1 MSETPSRHRLQAFDL
16 YPLHTSPTSL
26 AMRAM
31 LFRRACGVFVAPV
44 RTFASLI
51 SRAHM
56 PSPPVP
62 APPGPDEQPG
72 PRWLDALALAVLV
85 TVASTYA
92 FNSSDAGAWLVT
104 QRRVT
109 IAGLEGRYFTK
120 EQFAAMVQREQHGAA
135 LSAILAGASV
145 IVLSILGAAV
155 AHATLMA
162 LYDNSSHSK
171 YEPSPRFRDALSVTT
186 HAALIP
192 AVATPCRLLLNF
204 WRGSMGAST
213 SVGIFLPSWLHDSF
227 WAHFGNAID
236 LFGLWWAY
244 TLAIGFALLYLR
256 RPSGLRL
263 LFLGIYVL
271 AAIAEATLKSLTGAP
286 SW

>member
-1 MSETPSRHRLQAFDL
+1 MSETPSPHSLQAFDL
-16 YPLHTSPTSL
+16 YPRHTSPASP

-51 SRAHM
+51 SPAHM

-62 APPGPDEQPG
+62 APPGPDERPG

-85 TVASTYA
+85 TLASTYA

-104 QRRVT
+104 QRRV
-109 IAGLEGRYFTK
+109 AFARLEGRYITN
-120 EQFAAMVQREQHGAA
+120 EQFDALVQREQHGAA
-135 LSAILAGASV
+135 LNAVLTGASV
-145 IVLSILGAAV
+145 IVLSILGAAI
-155 AHATLMA
+155 AHATLMT
-162 LYDNSSHSK
+162 LYDNSTHSK
-171 YEPSPRFRDALSVTT
+171 YEPSPRFRDALSVMT
-186 HAALIP
+186 HGALIP
-192 AVATPCRLLLNF
+192 AVATPCRLLLNL

-213 SVGIFLPSWLHDSF
+213 SLGVFLSSWLPDSF
-227 WAHFGNAID
+227 WAHLGNAID

-256 RPSGLRL
+256 RPNGLRL
-263 LFLGIYVL
+263 VFLGIYLL
-271 AAIAEATLKSLTGAP
+271 AAIAQAALKSWAGAP

>member
-1 MSETPSRHRLQAFDL
+1 MSETPAPHSLHAFDP
-16 YPLHTSPTSL
+16 YPLHSSPTSPL
-26 AMRAM
+26 MRAM

-51 SRAHM
+51 SPAHM

-72 PRWLDALALAVLV
+72 PRWLDALTLAVLV

-92 FNSSDAGAWLVT
+92 FNSSDTGAWLVAD
-104 QRRVT
+104 RRST
-109 IAGLEGRYFTK
+109 FAALEGRHVTD

-135 LSAILAGASV
+135 LTAVLAGASV

-155 AHATLMA
+155 AHATLMT
-162 LYDNSSHSK
+162 LYDNSTHSK

-192 AVATPCRLLLNF
+192 AVATPCRLLLNL
-204 WRGSMGAST
+204 WRGSICAST
-213 SVGIFLPSWLHDSF
+213 SVGVFLPSWLHDSF
-227 WAHFGNAID
+227 WAHLGNAID

-271 AAIAEATLKSLTGAP
+271 AAIAQAALKTLAGAP

>member
-1 MSETPSRHRLQAFDL
+1 MSQTPSPHSLRAFDL
-16 YPLHTSPTSL
+16 YPHHTSPASP
-26 AMRAM
+26 AMRAT

-51 SRAHM
+51 SPAHM

-62 APPGPDEQPG
+62 APPRPDEQPG
-72 PRWLDALALAVLV
+72 PRWLDALMLAVLV

-92 FNSSDAGAWLVT
+92 FTSSDTGAWLVAE
-104 QRRVT
+104 RRSML
-109 IAGLEGRYFTK
+109 AALEGRYFTT
-120 EQFAAMVQREQHGAA
+120 EQFTALVQREQHGAA
-135 LSAILAGASV
+135 LSAVLAGASV
-145 IVLSILGAAV
+145 IMRSILGAAV
-155 AHATLMA
+155 AHATLMV

-204 WRGSMGAST
+204 WRGSMDAST
-213 SVGIFLPSWLHDSF
+213 SIGIFLPAWLQNSF
-227 WAHFGNAID
+227 WAHLGNAID

-263 LFLGIYVL
+263 VFLGIYLL
-271 AAIAEATLKSLTGAP
+271 AAIAQAALKWMAGAP
-286 SW
+286 S